1 MQANL
6 ILATIFSVI
15 AIVGVIGLRRFHER
29 IRLFFDAICF
39 VAVSVY
45 LLSRGTFPVFPP
57 LNSAADSAA
66 LLLRVVGGA
75 WWLLGSRLLV
85 MGIWFIHSR
94 DRRSRETRLF
104 FELSTAAIYIATAL
118 IVLKSVFSLPVAGIV
133 ATSGVVAIVLGLAL
147 QNTLAD
153 VFAGIAVGIEA
164 PFREGDHIQIDE
176 RIEGK
181 VVQVNWRSIRILTDG
196 DDIAIVPNSLI
207 AKAEIINR
215 SSPSQRRAAFL
226 DLTCPNEAVPER
238 VIEML
243 VAATMLC
250 PDILRIP
257 APGAALTRVGAR
269 RSTYRVSFSV
279 ESAKHLSATKDL
291 LLRSARRQLHYGGFL
306 NSKTSQES
314 PSDGSG
320 REVMLQRRLLGDAVL
335 FECLT
340 EPQLDELALRLQS
353 LRLEPGEQLFVQGST
368 DACLYIIAS
377 GILEF
382 TRHSGTVSETLGYMG
397 AGEYV
402 GEIGL
407 LTGEPHAATAVAN
420 THCCVYWLE
429 RDAIAPL
436 LTKNAQLAAAFD
448 KSVRHGLE
456 VLGRGVAT
464 KVTPSIGTKGQLLL
478 RIRSIFHFHSA

>member
-1 MQANL
+1 
-6 ILATIFSVI
+6 
-15 AIVGVIGLRRFHER
+15 
-29 IRLFFDAICF
+29 
-39 VAVSVY
+39 
-45 LLSRGTFPVFPP
+45 
-57 LNSAADSAA
+57 
-66 LLLRVVGGA
+66 
-75 WWLLGSRLLV
+75 
-85 MGIWFIHSR
+85 
-94 DRRSRETRLF
+94 
-104 FELSTAAIYIATAL
+104 
-118 IVLKSVFSLPVAGIV
+118 
-133 ATSGVVAIVLGLAL
+133 
-147 QNTLAD
+147 
-153 VFAGIAVGIEA
+153 
-164 PFREGDHIQIDE
+164 
-176 RIEGK
+176 
-181 VVQVNWRSIRILTDG
+181 VNWRSIRILTDS

-226 DLTCPNEAVPER
+226 ELTCPNEAVPER
-238 VIEML
+238 VIEIL
-243 VAATMLC
+243 VAATILC
-250 PDILRIP
+250 PDILRAP

-269 RSTYRVSFSV
+269 RSTYRISFSV
-279 ESAKHLSATKDL
+279 ESAKHLSATKDF

-306 NSKTSQES
+306 NSRNS

-320 REVMLQRRLLGDAVL
+320 REVTPERRLLSDAVL

-353 LRLEPGEQLFVQGST
+353 LRLEPGEQLFAQGSA

-382 TRHSGTVSETLGYMG
+382 TRQSGSATEALGYMG

-407 LTGEPHAATAVAN
+407 LTGAPHAATAVAN
-420 THCCVYWLE
+420 THCCVYRLE

-436 LTKNAQLAAAFD
+436 LTKNAQLAAAFE

-464 KVTPSIGTKGQLLL
+464 KVTSSIGARGQLLQ